1 MNSQRELT
9 PELIRAELAL
19 RYLYKFNPTNLSDCQ
34 KVIEEFSQGDTELI
48 ILPTTEDESFDRMK
62 FLAKLQVAS
71 YNYGSPKLT
80 L

>member
-1 MNSQRELT
+1 MDSQRELT
-9 PELIRAELAL
+9 TELIRADLAL

-48 ILPTTEDESFDRMK
+48 TLPTTEDEFFDRMK
-62 FLAKLQVAS
+62 FLAKLQVVS